1 MSTPS
6 SFEYTAVDKR
16 GAKCRGIAKAATE
29 VEAYRQIAA
38 AGLTPVKIKAMAA
51 KKLGKR
57 RSVRAKDVAHFTYQL
72 SVLISARVPIG
83 ESLRGIAEQEPP
95 GKFRD
100 VIFDIAKRI
109 EAGGRIADA
118 MEAHINVFGSLYV
131 STVRAAEQSGNM
143 VKVLEYLSEM
153 LERNIEMRQAVRSAM
168 MYPICVI
175 SVLCIACFFLV
186 GFVIPKFAKMF
197 AQRGVELP
205 IYTKIMM
212 VIGNSI
218 QDFWYLYLAALIG
231 AIFGIRTAWRRPKGR
246 WFIEGLLHKIPY
258 LKDILIGLAV
268 SRFARVFGLCLNSGL
283 GLIDSLHMAGKA
295 AARPML
301 MKDAERLIDQ
311 VKTGGRISVA
321 LIACEYITPF
331 AKRMLTSGEESAE
344 LTRMC
349 SIIARQYE
357 RDTSTLTKNIAT
369 VIEPVLIVLI
379 AAVVLMVA
387 LAIFLPM
394 WNMVK
399 LLS

>member
-1 MSTPS
+1 MSTTL
-6 SFEYTAVDKR
+6 SFEYTAIDKR
-16 GAKCRGIAKAATE
+16 GAKCRGVAKAATE
-29 VEAYRQIAA
+29 VDAYRQIAA
-38 AGLTPVKIKAMAA
+38 AGLTPVKIKAATA
-51 KKLGKR
+51 RRLGKR
-57 RSVRAKDVAHFTYQL
+57 RTVRSKDVAHFTYQL

-83 ESLRGIAEQEPP
+83 ESLRGIAEQESP

-118 MEAHINVFGSLYV
+118 MEEHVAVFGPLYV

-153 LERNIEMRQAVRSAM
+153 LERNIEMKQAVRSAL

-175 SVLCIACFFLV
+175 SVLCLACFFLV

-197 AQRGVELP
+197 ATKGVELP
-205 IYTKIMM
+205 IFTKILMT
-212 VIGNSI
+212 VGISI
-218 QDFWYLYLAALIG
+218 QNFWYLYLVVLVG
-231 AIFGIRTAWRRPKGR
+231 GVFAIRVAWKRPRGR
-246 WFIEGLLHKIPY
+246 WVIEGLLHKIPY
-258 LKDILIGLAV
+258 LKDILTGLAV

-295 AARPML
+295 SARPML
-301 MKDAERLIDQ
+301 MKDADRLVDQ
-311 VKTGGRISVA
+311 VRTGGRISVA

-349 SIIARQYE
+349 AIIARQYE
-357 RDTSTLTKNIAT
+357 RDTTTLTKNIAT

-379 AAVVLMVA
+379 AAVVLVVA

-394 WNMVK
+394 WDMVK
-399 LLS
+399 LMS

>member
-1 MSTPS
+1 MSTQL
-6 SFEYTAVDKR
+6 SFEYTAIDKR
-16 GAKCRGIAKAATE
+16 GAKCRGVAKAATE
-29 VEAYRQIAA
+29 VDAYRQVTA
-38 AGLTPVKIKAMAA
+38 AGLTPVKIKQMAA
-51 KKLGKR
+51 KRMGKR

-100 VIFDIAKRI
+100 VVFDIAKRI

-118 MEAHINVFGSLYV
+118 MEEHVGVFGALYV

-153 LERNIEMRQAVRSAM
+153 LERNIEMKQAVRSAL
-168 MYPICVI
+168 MYPICVV

-197 AQRGVELP
+197 AQKGVDLP
-205 IYTKIMM
+205 IFTKIMM
-212 VIGNSI
+212 AIGISI
-218 QDFWYLYLAALIG
+218 QNYWYLYLAVLVGG
-231 AIFGIRTAWRRPKGR
+231 AFAIRTAYKRPKGR
-246 WFIEGLLHKIPY
+246 WAIEAALHRIPY
-258 LKDILIGLAV
+258 LREILIGLAV
-268 SRFARVFGLCLNSGL
+268 ARFSRVFGLCLNSGL

-295 AARPML
+295 SARPML
-301 MKDAERLIDQ
+301 EKDAERLVDQ
-311 VKTGGRISVA
+311 VRTGGRISVA

-357 RDTSTLTKNIAT
+357 RDTATLTKNIAT

-379 AAVVLMVA
+379 AAVVLVVA

-394 WNMVK
+394 WDMVK

>member
-1 MSTPS
+1 MSNAI
-6 SFEYTAVDKR
+6 SFEYSAIDKR

-38 AGLTPVKIKAMAA
+38 AGLTPVKIKQTTAR
-51 KKLGKR
+51 KLGKR
-57 RSVRAKDVAHFTYQL
+57 RNVRAKDVAHFTYQL

-83 ESLRGIAEQEPP
+83 ESLRGIAEQEAP

-100 VIFDIAKRI
+100 VIYDIAKRI

-118 MEAHINVFGSLYV
+118 MEEHVAIFGSLYV

-153 LERNIEMRQAVRSAM
+153 LERNIEMRQAVRSAL

-175 SVLCIACFFLV
+175 SVLCLACFFLV

-197 AQRGVELP
+197 AQKGVDLP
-205 IYTKIMM
+205 IFTKIMM
-212 VIGNSI
+212 TIGVSI
-218 QDFWYLYLAALIG
+218 QNFWYVYLILIIG
-231 AIFGIRTAWRRPKGR
+231 GVFGIRTAWRRPRGR
-246 WFIEGLLHKIPY
+246 WVIEAGLHKIPY
-258 LKDILIGLAV
+258 LKDILTGLAV

-295 AARPML
+295 SARPAL
-301 MKDAERLIDQ
+301 MKDTDRLVDQ
-311 VKTGGRISVA
+311 VRTGGRISVA

-357 RDTSTLTKNIAT
+357 RDTTTLTKNIAT

-394 WNMVK
+394 WDMVK

>member
-1 MSTPS
+1 MSTTL
-6 SFEYTAVDKR
+6 SFEYSAVDKR
-16 GAKCRGIAKAATE
+16 GAKCRGVARAATE
-29 VEAYRQIAA
+29 VDAYRQISA
-38 AGLTPVKIKAMAA
+38 AGLTPVKIKQLAA
-51 KKLGKR
+51 KRLGRR

-100 VIFDIAKRI
+100 VIYDIAKRI

-118 MEAHINVFGSLYV
+118 MEEHVNVFGSLYI
-131 STVRAAEQSGNM
+131 STLRAAEQSGNM

-153 LERNIEMRQAVRSAM
+153 LERNIEMKAAVRSAL
-168 MYPICVI
+168 MYPTCVI
-175 SVLCIACFFLV
+175 SVLCLACTFLI

-197 AQRGVELP
+197 AQKNVELP
-205 IYTKIMM
+205 IFTKILMLL
-212 VIGNSI
+212 GLSI
-218 QDFWYLYLAALIG
+218 QNFWYIYLIAIIG
-231 AIFGIRTAWRRPKGR
+231 GVFGIRMTWRRPRGR
-246 WFIEGLLHKIPY
+246 AAIERMLHKIPY
-258 LKDILIGLAV
+258 LKDILIGLAIA
-268 SRFARVFGLCLNSGL
+268 RFCRVFGLCLNSGL
-283 GLIDSLHMAGKA
+283 GMIDAIHMAGKSS
-295 AARPML
+295 ARSAL
-301 MKDAERLIDQ
+301 MKDADRLVDQ
-311 VKTGGRISVA
+311 VRTGGRISIA

-344 LTRMC
+344 LGRMC
-349 SIIARQYE
+349 GIIARQYE
-357 RDTSTLTKNIAT
+357 RDTSSLTKNIAT

-379 AAVVLMVA
+379 AGVVLVVA